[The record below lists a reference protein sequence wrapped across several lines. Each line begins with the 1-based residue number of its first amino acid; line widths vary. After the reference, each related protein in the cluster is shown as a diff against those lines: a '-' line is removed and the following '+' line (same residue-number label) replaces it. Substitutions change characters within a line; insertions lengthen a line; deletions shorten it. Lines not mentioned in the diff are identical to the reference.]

1 MSNEENQN
9 LREREEDI
17 IEIRFFNDNDKNQIL
32 NGKEISIVLF
42 EQSQLLFLYLFHFP
56 LLLCTILLMIYNLP
70 KNYYKTRM
78 FLLCYSLLINIV
90 ALFIKCIIYFK
101 YEKKKKKII
110 IRIKNLI
117 SELYP
122 KIVIRTKI
130 FTLEINEATTFI
142 IEKEDISKSMMSFSL
157 YYIKNSIET
166 CLFDVVTL
174 NQLHNEY
181 LKLKQ
186 YFEIINSLNKKKIKN
201 NTIKIKS

>member
-9 LREREEDI
+9 LREREENI
-17 IEIRFFNDNDKNQIL
+17 VEVRFFSDNDKNQIL
-32 NGKEISIVLF
+32 NGKEISIILF
-42 EQSQLLFLYLFHFP
+42 EQSQLLLLYLFHFP
-56 LLLCTILLMIYNLP
+56 ILLCSILLMIYNLP
-70 KNYYKTRM
+70 KNYYKTRL
-78 FLLCYSLLINIV
+78 FLFSYSLFINIV
-90 ALFIKCIIYFK
+90 ALLRKCIIYFK
-101 YEKKKKKII
+101 YEKNSKKII

-201 NTIKIKS
+201 PPIQIES

>member
-90 ALFIKCIIYFK
+90 ALFRKCIIYFK
-101 YEKKKKKII
+101 YEKNSKKII
-110 IRIKNLI
+110 IRLKNLI

-122 KIVIRTKI
+122 KINIRTKI
-130 FTLEINEATTFI
+130 FSLEINETTNFI
-142 IEKEDISKSMMSFSL
+142 IEKEDISKSMISFSL
-157 YYIKNSIET
+157 YYIRNSIEI
-166 CLFDVVTL
+166 CLFDVVII

-186 YFEIINSLNKKKIKN
+186 YFEIINTLNKK
-201 NTIKIKS
+201 

>member
-9 LREREEDI
+9 LRERDEDI

-90 ALFIKCIIYFK
+90 ALFRKCIIYFK
-101 YEKKKKKII
+101 YEKNSKKII
-110 IRIKNLI
+110 IRLKNLI

-122 KIVIRTKI
+122 KINIRTKI
-130 FTLEINEATTFI
+130 FSLEINETTNFI
-142 IEKEDISKSMMSFSL
+142 IEKEDISKSMISFSL
-157 YYIKNSIET
+157 YYIRNSIEI
-166 CLFDVVTL
+166 CLFDVVII

-186 YFEIINSLNKKKIKN
+186 YFEIINTLNKK
-201 NTIKIKS
+201 

>member
-70 KNYYKTRM
+70 KNYYKSRM

-90 ALFIKCIIYFK
+90 ALFRKCIIYFK
-101 YEKKKKKII
+101 YEKNSKKII
-110 IRIKNLI
+110 IRLKNLI

-122 KIVIRTKI
+122 KINIRTKI
-130 FTLEINEATTFI
+130 FSLEINETTNFI
-142 IEKEDISKSMMSFSL
+142 IEKEDISKSMISFSL
-157 YYIKNSIET
+157 YYIRNSIEI
-166 CLFDVVTL
+166 CLFDVVII

-186 YFEIINSLNKKKIKN
+186 YFEIINTLNKK
-201 NTIKIKS
+201 

>member
-9 LREREEDI
+9 LREREEDL

-90 ALFIKCIIYFK
+90 ALFRKCIIYFK
-101 YEKKKKKII
+101 YEKNSKKII
-110 IRIKNLI
+110 IRLKNLI

-122 KIVIRTKI
+122 KINIRTKI
-130 FTLEINEATTFI
+130 FSLEINETTNFI
-142 IEKEDISKSMMSFSL
+142 IEKEDISKSMISFSL
-157 YYIKNSIET
+157 YYIRNSIEI
-166 CLFDVVTL
+166 CLFDVVII

-186 YFEIINSLNKKKIKN
+186 YFEIINTLNKK
-201 NTIKIKS
+201 

>member
-32 NGKEISIVLF
+32 NGKEISIILF
-42 EQSQLLFLYLFHFP
+42 EQSQLLLLYLFHFP
-56 LLLCTILLMIYNLP
+56 ILLCSILLMIYNLP

-90 ALFIKCIIYFK
+90 ALFRKCIIYFK
-101 YEKKKKKII
+101 YEKNSKKII
-110 IRIKNLI
+110 IRLKNLI

-122 KIVIRTKI
+122 KINIRTKI
-130 FTLEINEATTFI
+130 FSLEINETTNFI
-142 IEKEDISKSMMSFSL
+142 IEKEDISKSMISFSL
-157 YYIKNSIET
+157 YYIRNSIEI
-166 CLFDVVTL
+166 CLFDVVII

-186 YFEIINSLNKKKIKN
+186 YFEIINTLNKK
-201 NTIKIKS
+201 

>member
-56 LLLCTILLMIYNLP
+56 LLLCTILLMIYNIK

-90 ALFIKCIIYFK
+90 ALFRKCIIYFK
-101 YEKKKKKII
+101 YEKNSKKII
-110 IRIKNLI
+110 IRLKNLI

-122 KIVIRTKI
+122 KINIRTKI
-130 FTLEINEATTFI
+130 FSLEINETTNFI
-142 IEKEDISKSMMSFSL
+142 IEKEDISKSMISFSL
-157 YYIKNSIET
+157 YYIRNSIEI
-166 CLFDVVTL
+166 CLFDVVII

-186 YFEIINSLNKKKIKN
+186 YFEIINTLNKK
-201 NTIKIKS
+201 